1 MKEAWT
7 GEILEITDD
16 EEHGIGRHSA
26 QHPHL
31 IDSGRV
37 NREYTLNVKHHFEM
51 LFLK

>member
-1 MKEAWT
+1 MKEAWIEET
-7 GEILEITDD
+7 LKITDS
-16 EEHGIGRHSA
+16 EERGIRRHPV